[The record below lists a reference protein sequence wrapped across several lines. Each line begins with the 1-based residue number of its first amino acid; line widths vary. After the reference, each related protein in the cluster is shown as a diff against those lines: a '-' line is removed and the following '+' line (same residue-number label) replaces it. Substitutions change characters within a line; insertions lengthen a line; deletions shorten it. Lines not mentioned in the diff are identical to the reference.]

1 LARES
6 KAKEHFGIQKLK
18 ELMDDVLI
26 VPELIKSSKGNRYYI
41 FRPNGQEVDFRIINN
56 FLSQNPKH
64 KMTPKETEYVYR
76 NIQRF
81 KTKNP
86 KLLKIKTNG

>member
-18 ELMDDVLI
+18 ELVDDVLWVKARI
-26 VPELIKSSKGNRYYI
+26 DPDRYYI
-41 FRPNGQEVDFRIINN
+41 FREDGQEIDFRIINN
-56 FLSQNPKH
+56 VLSQNPKY

>member
-1 LARES
+1 ME
-6 KAKEHFGIQKLK
+6 
-18 ELMDDVLI
+18 DVLC
-26 VPELIKSSKGNRYYI
+26 VKSDIDVDRYFI
-41 FRPNGQEVDFRIINN
+41 FRDNGQEVDFRIVNKILN
-56 FLSQNPKH
+56 QNPKY
-64 KMTPKETEYVYR
+64 KLTPKETEYVYR